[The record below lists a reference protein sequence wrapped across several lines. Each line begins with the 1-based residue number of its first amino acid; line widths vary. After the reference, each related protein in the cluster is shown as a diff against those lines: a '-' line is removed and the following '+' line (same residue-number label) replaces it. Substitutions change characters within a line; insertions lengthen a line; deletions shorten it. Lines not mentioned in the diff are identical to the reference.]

1 MAASIAKPLTKPTK
15 QITPKQ
21 QLILK
26 TKQEHPDLTTREI
39 GAIANVDHSY
49 VVQVLARYG
58 ISQSHV
64 EDFKANRANVFA
76 GIQHRLLN
84 SITDEDIQKAPMG
97 SRILAVAQLF
107 DKERLE
113 RDLSSIN
120 LASVSSDLL
129 AMQRANLKEDDNSSD

>member
-1 MAASIAKPLTKPTK
+1 MTAQFKPLTKPTK
-15 QITPKQ
+15 PITPKQ
-21 QLILK
+21 QIILK
-26 TKQEHPDLTTREI
+26 TKQEHPDLTVREVA
-39 GAIANVDHSY
+39 AIANVDHSY

-58 ISQSHV
+58 VNASHV

-97 SRILAVAQLF
+97 SRILAAAQMY

-113 RDLSSIN
+113 RDLSSVN
-120 LASVSSDLL
+120 VASVHTDIAALR
-129 AMQRANLKEDDNSSD
+129 QLKSNDGDAST